1 LELNDNDIDHLIAKL
16 GPLFEDFYFASLLQV
31 QHDNWCSDVRE
42 GTSWADVDERN
53 FLELIEH
60 PSAA

>member
-1 LELNDNDIDHLIAKL
+1 LIAKL